1 MIVSWLFSER
11 KEKKNANRSIPCILV
26 QNLGVSWKRTHSS
39 SFLLSLSPDAG
50 ERWLGC
56 GGFRLLP
63 SLPPFK
69 EREVR
74 GCSRQIWRKPIRDVR
89 ERGMFV
95 LGASRGPPF
104 WGWWWRKPAQVLEL
118 RIVGAQWQRWDWWVG
133 RVCLGGTVQREERG
147 GGRARSC

>member
-11 KEKKNANRSIPCILV
+11 KEKKIANRSTPCILV

-56 GGFRLLP
+56 GGFGLLP

-74 GCSRQIWRKPIRDVR
+74 GCSRQVWEKPIRNVR

-95 LGASRGPPF
+95 LWASRGPPF
-104 WGWWWRKPAQVLEL
+104 WGWRKPVQVLEL
-118 RIVGAQWQRWDWWVG
+118 RLACKSTVAEVGLVG
-133 RVCLGGTVQREERG
+133 WEGVSWRHSAERG
-147 GGRARSC
+147 ERGRKSGSC